1 MSLLTGLIFR
11 LENGT
16 ISFSC
21 LIPSSWGCMEVEQT
35 LALCRTDWRGW
46 RAQQRQLARGP
57 WSAALFSPSAEARP

>member
-21 LIPSSWGCMEVEQT
+21 LIPSSWGSMGCMELEQP
-35 LALCRTDWRGW
+35 LALCRRGEVGEPN
-46 RAQQRQLARGP
+46 RGSWP
-57 WSAALFSPSAEARP
+57 